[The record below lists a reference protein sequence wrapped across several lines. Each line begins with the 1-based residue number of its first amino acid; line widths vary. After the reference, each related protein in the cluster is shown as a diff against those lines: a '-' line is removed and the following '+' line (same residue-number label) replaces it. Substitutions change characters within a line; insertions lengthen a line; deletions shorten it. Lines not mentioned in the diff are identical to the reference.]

1 MLIIDTK
8 SSNTHFIISYE
19 NGKPFIWINK
29 QKNTLEMVINQLGKE
44 NIKEVI

>member
-19 NGKPFIWINK
+19 KGKPFIWINK
-29 QKNTLEMVINQLGKE
+29 KKNTLEMVIEQLGKE